1 MGFPWQLRSIVSDF
15 VQALWARRSLVTVA
29 VAAVA
34 SVLIASSV
42 GAAPERIN
50 KAPNLPTLPTPP
62 RAELAASFE
71 RAIPAAG
78 SATTGLWITLSRGT
92 AGNSRTRVK
101 MPPAPGTALMADW
114 NGDGVA
120 TPGVFDGGQWS
131 ITNAAM
137 GRAIWESFAS
147 FGSAG
152 DIPLTGQRDGDGKA
166 DIATFRDGIWNW
178 RDSTGSQ
185 EIFEFGEAGDVPVV
199 GDWNGDGI
207 DEPGVV
213 RGATWIVP
221 RPNGQGTRT
230 FSFGQVGD
238 VPIAGDWDGDGKD
251 GPGVV
256 RGGQR
261 WFLAA
266 SVARPDKTDSLV
278 FKIDEGERPLVG
290 LQTSAPGA
298 CPTATTEAERFGK
311 VEQRKVQEP
320 LLPQGT
326 RLIPGYQEINATLRD
341 GMRNVMVTDLTS
353 RLRSK
358 SMMPYY
364 DPLSS
369 EPTKE
374 GAIRRSA
381 NAAFSAAILYSTS
394 GYIKDNRITR
404 DMLLDYARWH
414 IRSIACAHGAI
425 SPGGWGN
432 GWQSALWAVVTGQ
445 AAWMLWDELSLQER
459 AYVASMVYS
468 EAEFAAERGPRYFRD
483 RIGLELTPGNSMSD
497 EVSWDLLAPAL
508 AYAMFP
514 GHQKQDKWRNSM
526 IAMGIAAFARP
537 SNLRNNTFVNG
548 ISVSIRLPG
557 TNANEDG
564 TVTNHG
570 IVNPDYTQNVQHLWW
585 AATLLRAGSRAVP
598 EAIFLNADIVYRAL
612 AVVNFPSPPYAPPGG
627 TVYAPGGQ
635 IYYPMGKSW
644 GVRRP
649 ATFVG
654 VDAFANVYAAP
665 DTNAGAFLAA
675 HAYDTRALQLRFQ
688 TGQIYAPGS
697 DEESYRLGKE
707 EYALQQV
714 ALAWWAGAWK
724 QNGKSMSVDRN
735 AYPWV
740 RLHSG
745 YALDEVGPFT
755 SRWPRQS

>member
-1 MGFPWQLRSIVSDF
+1 MT
-15 VQALWARRSLVTVA
+15 SLVVA
-29 VAAVA
+29 TSLALLAPQSA
-34 SVLIASSV
+34 
-42 GAAPERIN
+42 AAPERIN
-50 KAPNLPTLPTPP
+50 KAPKLPTLPTPSSAEIGVAQP
-62 RAELAASFE
+62 RS
-71 RAIPAAG
+71 IPAVG
-78 SATTGLWITLSRGT
+78 SAVNGLWITLSPG
-92 AGNSRTRVK
+92 ASGNSRTRVK
-101 MPPAPGTALMADW
+101 MPISEGMPLLADW

-120 TPGVFDGGQWS
+120 TPGVFAAGQWL
-131 ITNAAM
+131 ITNAAV
-137 GRAIWESFAS
+137 GRSSWEGFAAL
-147 FGSAG
+147 GSTG
-152 DIPLTGQRDGDGKA
+152 DIPLTGNRDDDGKA

-178 RDSTGSQ
+178 RDSTGKQ
-185 EIFEFGEAGDVPVV
+185 ETYQFGERGDIPVV

-213 RGATWIVP
+213 RGSTWIVP
-221 RPNGQGTRT
+221 RPSGEGTRT
-230 FSFGQVGD
+230 FSFGQPGD
-238 VPIAGDWDGDGKD
+238 TPIAGDWDGDGKD

-256 RGGQR
+256 RGNQR
-261 WFLAA
+261 WFLAK
-266 SVARPDKTDSLV
+266 SVARLDKVETLV
-278 FKIDEGERPLVG
+278 FQVEPGESALVG

-311 VEQRKVQEP
+311 VEQRKVRAP

-326 RLIPGYQEINATLRD
+326 RRIPGYQEINATLRD
-341 GMRNVMVTDLTS
+341 GMRGVMVTDLTS
-353 RLRSK
+353 RLRSR
-358 SMMPYY
+358 SMMAYY

-369 EPTKE
+369 QRLKE
-374 GAIRRSA
+374 EAIRRSA
-381 NAAFSAAILYSTS
+381 NAAFSAAVLVSTS
-394 GYIKDNRITR
+394 GYVKDNRITR
-404 DMLLDYARWH
+404 EMLLDYARWH
-414 IRSIACAHGAI
+414 IRSIACSHGAI

-432 GWQSALWAVVTGQ
+432 DWQSALWAVVAGQ
-445 AAWMLWDELSLQER
+445 AGWMLWDELSVQER
-459 AYVASMVYS
+459 AYVAAMVYS
-468 EAEFAAERGPRYFRD
+468 EAEYAAQRGPRYFRD
-483 RIGLELTPGNSMSD
+483 RVGAELSPGNSRSD
-497 EVSWDLLAPAL
+497 EVSWDLLGPAL
-508 AYAMFP
+508 AYSMFP
-514 GHQKQDKWRNSM
+514 DHEREAKWRDSM
-526 IAMGIAAFARP
+526 IAMGIASFSRP

-585 AATLLRAGSRAVP
+585 AATLLRAGRQSVP
-598 EAIFLNADIVYRAL
+598 ESLFLNADIVYRAL

-635 IYYPMGKSW
+635 IYYPMGVSW

-675 HAYDTRALQLRFQ
+675 HAYDTRALQLRFRS
-688 TGQIYAPGS
+688 GQIYAPGRE
-697 DEESYRLGKE
+697 EESYRLGKE

-724 QNGKSMSVDRN
+724 ANGRSMQVDTN
-735 AYPWV
+735 SYPWV

-745 YALDEVGPFT
+745 YELDEIGGT
-755 SRWPRQS
+755 RWR

>member
-1 MGFPWQLRSIVSDF
+1 MHLWWGRRATTTVVVGIVGLGLT
-15 VQALWARRSLVTVA
+15 AP
-29 VAAVA
+29 
-34 SVLIASSV
+34 V
-42 GAAPERIN
+42 GVAAPERIN
-50 KAPNLPTLPTPP
+50 KAPNLPDLPTPGGVDVGVAQP
-62 RAELAASFE
+62 RS
-71 RAIPAAG
+71 IPAVG
-78 SATTGLWITLSRGT
+78 SAVNGLWITLST
-92 AGNSRTRVK
+92 SPAGNSRTRVK
-101 MPPAPGTALMADW
+101 MPTTQGMPLLADW

-120 TPGVFDGGQWS
+120 TPGVFAAGQWL
-131 ITNAAM
+131 ITNAAI
-137 GRAIWESFAS
+137 GRSTWEGFAS
-147 FGSAG
+147 LGSDG
-152 DIPLTGQRDGDGKA
+152 DIPLTGNRDGDGKA

-178 RDSTGSQ
+178 RDSTGKQ
-185 EIFEFGEAGDVPVV
+185 ETYQFGERGDIPVV

-213 RGATWIVP
+213 RGSTWIVP
-221 RPNGQGTRT
+221 RPNGEGTRT
-230 FSFGQVGD
+230 FSFGQAGD
-238 VPIAGDWDGDGKD
+238 TPIAGDWDGDGKD

-256 RGGQR
+256 RGNQR
-261 WFLAA
+261 WLLGK
-266 SVARPDKTDSLV
+266 SVARPDRVDSLV
-278 FKIDEGERPLVG
+278 FAVEAGESALVG
-290 LQTSAPGA
+290 LQSSAPGA
-298 CPTATTEAERFGK
+298 CPTATSEAERFAK
-311 VEQRKVQEP
+311 VEQRKVRAP

-326 RLIPGYQEINATLRD
+326 RQIPGYQEINATLRD
-341 GMRNVMVTDLTS
+341 GMRGVMVTDLTN
-353 RLRSK
+353 RLRSR

-369 EPTKE
+369 QRSKE
-374 GAIRRSA
+374 EAIRRSA
-381 NAAFSAAILYSTS
+381 NAALSAAVLYSTS

-404 DMLLDYARWH
+404 QMLLDFARWH
-414 IRSIACAHGAI
+414 IRSIACSHGSV

-432 GWQSALWAVVTGQ
+432 GWQSSLWAVVAGQ
-445 AAWMLWDELSLQER
+445 AGWMLWDELSIQER
-459 AYVASMVYS
+459 SYVAAMIYS
-468 EAEFAAERGPRYFRD
+468 EAEYAALRGPRYFRD
-483 RIGLELTPGNSMSD
+483 RVGAELTPGNSMSD

-514 GHQKQDKWRNSM
+514 DHEHEAKWRDSM
-526 IAMGIAAFARP
+526 IAMGIASFARP

-585 AATLLRAGSRAVP
+585 AATLLRAGRQSVP
-598 EAIFLNADIVYRAL
+598 EALFLNADIVYRAL

-635 IYYPMGKSW
+635 IYYPMGESW
-644 GVRRP
+644 GIRRP

-665 DTNAGAFLAA
+665 DTNAGTFLAA
-675 HAYDTRALQLRFQ
+675 HAYDTRALQLRFR
-688 TGQIYAPGS
+688 TGQIYAPGRKE
-697 DEESYRLGKE
+697 DSYRLGRE

-724 QNGKSMSVDRN
+724 ANGRSMQVDTN

-740 RLHSG
+740 RLHDG
-745 YALDEVGPFT
+745 YELEDLGGT
-755 SRWPRQS
+755 SWR